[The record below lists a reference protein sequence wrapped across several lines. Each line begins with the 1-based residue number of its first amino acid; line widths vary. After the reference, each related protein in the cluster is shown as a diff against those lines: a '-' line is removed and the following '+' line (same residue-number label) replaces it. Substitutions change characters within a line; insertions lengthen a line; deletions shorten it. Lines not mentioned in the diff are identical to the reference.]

1 MRKLGKVVFMG
12 EAEYWTTLR
21 RTSDDDDKM
30 FTAGNNAGKFHSA
43 GGYSH
48 TLPKLKEQLANATAL
63 LERWRPLVEALET
76 HKGQYT
82 EVP

>member
-48 TLPKLKEQLANATAL
+48 TLPKLKEELRQLREQVARYQTIAEIFEVNA
-63 LERWRPLVEALET
+63 
-76 HKGQYT
+76 
-82 EVP
+82 